1 MGLWRSGGREP
12 RGVCLRVLEKFE
24 VRREALGSQVG
35 GLYGAGGGDGGKE
48 SLVGVQ
54 VLHVARDVGDQVS
67 VLRVAPG
74 TRRSQRRAFGQGQ
87 IERARGGPGGVKT
100 IN

>member
-1 MGLWRSGGREP
+1 M
-12 RGVCLRVLEKFE
+12 CLRDLEKFG
-24 VRREALGSQVG
+24 VRREVLGSQVG
-35 GLYGAGGGDGGKE
+35 GLVGGAGGGDGGNE

-54 VLHVARDVGDQVS
+54 VLRAARDVGGQVL

-87 IERARGGPGGVKT
+87 IERARGAPGGVRT
-100 IN
+100 IS

>member
-1 MGLWRSGGREP
+1 MGL
-12 RGVCLRVLEKFE
+12 RVSEKFG
-24 VRREALGSQVG
+24 VRREVLVSQVG
-35 GLYGAGGGDGGKE
+35 GLVGAGGGDGGKE

-54 VLHVARDVGDQVS
+54 VLHVARDVVDQVL

-74 TRRSQRRAFGQGQ
+74 TRRSQRRVFGQEGQ
-87 IERARGGPGGVKT
+87 IERARGGPGGVRT

>member
-1 MGLWRSGGREP
+1 MGWRA
-12 RGVCLRVLEKFE
+12 LRKFG
-24 VRREALGSQVG
+24 VRREVSGWQVG
-35 GLYGAGGGDGGKE
+35 GLVGGECGGGGGKE

-54 VLHVARDVGDQVS
+54 VLRAARDVGDQVL

-74 TRRSQRRAFGQGQ
+74 TRRSQRRVFGQGQ
-87 IERARGGPGGVKT
+87 IERARGGPGGVRT

>member
-1 MGLWRSGGREP
+1 MGLRS
-12 RGVCLRVLEKFE
+12 LEKFG
-24 VRREALGSQVG
+24 VRREVLVSQVG
-35 GLYGAGGGDGGKE
+35 GLVGAGGGDGGKE

-67 VLRVAPG
+67 VLRVAIVAPG
-74 TRRSQRRAFGQGQ
+74 RRRSQKRVFGQGQ
-87 IERARGGPGGVKT
+87 IERARGGPGGVRT

>member
-1 MGLWRSGGREP
+1 MG
-12 RGVCLRVLEKFE
+12 LRVLEKFG
-24 VRREALGSQVG
+24 VRREVLGSQEDELVG
-35 GLYGAGGGDGGKE
+35 GAGGGDGGKE

-87 IERARGGPGGVKT
+87 IERARGGPGGVRT
-100 IN
+100 IR

>member
-1 MGLWRSGGREP
+1 MG
-12 RGVCLRVLEKFE
+12 LRVLEKFGA
-24 VRREALGSQVG
+24 RREVLGLQEDE
-35 GLYGAGGGDGGKE
+35 LYGAGGGYGGKE
-48 SLVGVQ
+48 SLDGVQ
-54 VLHVARDVGDQVS
+54 VLRAARDVGDQVS

-100 IN
+100 IS

>member
-1 MGLWRSGGREP
+1 MRP
-12 RGVCLRVLEKFE
+12 LEKFG
-24 VRREALGSQVG
+24 VRREVLGSQVG
-35 GLYGAGGGDGGKE
+35 GLVGGAGGGDGGEE

-54 VLHVARDVGDQVS
+54 VLRAEEGGGVQVS

>member
-1 MGLWRSGGREP
+1 MGLRS
-12 RGVCLRVLEKFE
+12 LEKFG
-24 VRREALGSQVG
+24 VRREVLVSQVG
-35 GLYGAGGGDGGKE
+35 GLVGAGGGDGGKE

-54 VLHVARDVGDQVS
+54 VLHVARDVGDQVL

-74 TRRSQRRAFGQGQ
+74 TRKSQRRAFGQGQ
-87 IERARGGPGGVKT
+87 IERARGGPGGVRT

>member
-1 MGLWRSGGREP
+1 MG
-12 RGVCLRVLEKFE
+12 LRVLEKFGA
-24 VRREALGSQVG
+24 RREVLGSQVG
-35 GLYGAGGGDGGKE
+35 GLYGERGGDGGKE

-54 VLHVARDVGDQVS
+54 VLHAEVGGGVQVL

-74 TRRSQRRAFGQGQ
+74 RRRSQRRVFGQGQ
-87 IERARGGPGGVKT
+87 IERARGRPGGVRT

>member
-1 MGLWRSGGREP
+1 M
-12 RGVCLRVLEKFE
+12 CLRSLEKFG
-24 VRREALGSQVG
+24 VRREVLVSQVG
-35 GLYGAGGGDGGKE
+35 GLVGAGGGDGGKE

-54 VLHVARDVGDQVS
+54 VLRVARVVIDQVS

-87 IERARGGPGGVKT
+87 IERARGGPGGVRT

>member
-1 MGLWRSGGREP
+1 M
-12 RGVCLRVLEKFE
+12 CLRSLEKFGA
-24 VRREALGSQVG
+24 RREVLGLQVDE
-35 GLYGAGGGDGGKE
+35 LDGAGGGDGGKE

-54 VLHVARDVGDQVS
+54 VLRAARDVGDQVS

-74 TRRSQRRAFGQGQ
+74 RRRSQRRVFGQGQ
-87 IERARGGPGGVKT
+87 IERARGGPGGIRT

>member
-1 MGLWRSGGREP
+1 M
-12 RGVCLRVLEKFE
+12 
-24 VRREALGSQVG
+24 GSQEDELVG
-35 GLYGAGGGDGGKE
+35 GAGGGDGGEE
-48 SLVGVQ
+48 SLVDVQ
-54 VLHVARDVGDQVS
+54 VLRAEVGDGDQVL

-87 IERARGGPGGVKT
+87 IERARGGPGGVRT

>member
-1 MGLWRSGGREP
+1 MGLRS
-12 RGVCLRVLEKFE
+12 LEKFG
-24 VRREALGSQVG
+24 VRREVLGSQVG
-35 GLYGAGGGDGGKE
+35 ELDWEGGGDGGKE
-48 SLVGVQ
+48 PLVGVQ

-74 TRRSQRRAFGQGQ
+74 TRRSQRRVFGQGQ
-87 IERARGGPGGVKT
+87 IERARGGPGGIRT